1 MEGRRGRQIRAA
13 IGRAVIPEL
22 GQFLLLLATGLALYQ
37 AVAGYLGAA
46 RGASALMDG
55 ARNAALAQAAALTL
69 SFGALVAVYVMS
81 DFSVANVAAN
91 SHSLKPLI
99 YKIAG
104 AWGNHEGSMLLWC
117 LMLALFGGLVALFGG
132 GLPATLKARV
142 LAVQGTIGLAFLL
155 FIAFTSNPFAR
166 LDPAPLDGAGL
177 NPLLQDPG
185 LAFHPPLLYAGY
197 VGFSITFAFAVA
209 GLLEGKIDAAWA
221 RWVRPWALAA
231 WMLLTLG
238 IALGSW
244 WAYYE
249 LGWGGFWFWDPV
261 ENASLLP
268 WLAGAALLHSA
279 IVCERR
285 EAMKAWTVFLAL
297 LAFSLS
303 LLGTFLVRSGVI
315 TSVHAFASDP
325 ERGVFI
331 LGIMLAAVGGSFTL
345 FAWRGP
351 MLRSNAVFAPVSRE
365 TALAIN
371 NLLLTAAALAVLVGT
386 LYPLVVDA
394 MSGEAISVGPPY
406 FNLVVGALFLPLL
419 LIVPFGPQMAW
430 KRGDIAQAAMRL
442 WAAGGI
448 ALTIGIVTLAVQTK
462 GPWMAALGVALAAWL
477 ICGAISD
484 IVARVRWKGGVSV
497 ALARLGGL
505 PGAVWGSALAHAGVG
520 VTLLG
525 IVGATAW
532 ADEQIKAMKPGD
544 QVSIGPYVV
553 TLEGVGAVAGP
564 NYSADQAVLKVERDG
579 DFVREMRPERRFFPA
594 GRMTT
599 TETSI
604 HTTGLADF
612 YTALGE
618 RPEGAEAWTVR
629 MHYKPLAPFIWFGAL
644 IMSLG
649 GLLSLLDRRLRV
661 GAPTRR
667 RVAQPAAVV
676 PAE

>member
-1 MEGRRGRQIRAA
+1 M
-13 IGRAVIPEL
+13 IPEL

-37 AVAGYLGAA
+37 MVAGYLGAA
-46 RGASALMDG
+46 RGAEALMDG
-55 ARNAALAQAAALTL
+55 ARNAAVAQAVTLLL
-69 SFGALVAVYVMS
+69 SFGALVTCYVQS
-81 DFSVANVAAN
+81 DFSVAAVANN

-117 LMLALFGGLVALFGG
+117 LMLAAFGGLVALFGKG
-132 GLPATLKARV
+132 IPATLKARV

-155 FIAFTSNPFAR
+155 FIAFTSNPFDR
-166 LDPAPLDGAGL
+166 LDPAPLDGMGL

-197 VGFSITFAFAVA
+197 VGFSLVFSFAVA
-209 GLLEGKIDAAWA
+209 GMLEGKIDAAWA
-221 RWVRPWALAA
+221 RWVRPWTLTA
-231 WMLLTLG
+231 WLLLTLG

-325 ERGVFI
+325 ARGVFI
-331 LGIMLAAVGGSFTL
+331 LGIMLAAVGGSFAL

-351 MLRSNAVFAPVSRE
+351 MLKSNAIFAPVSRE

-386 LYPLVVDA
+386 LYPMVIDA

-406 FNLVVGALFLPLL
+406 FNFVVGALFLPLL
-419 LIVPFGPQMAW
+419 IIVPFGPMLAW
-430 KRGDIAQAAMRL
+430 KRADIAQAALKL

-448 ALTIGIVTLAVQTK
+448 ALLAGVVTLAIQTR
-462 GPWMAALGVALAAWL
+462 GPWLAALGVALAAWL

-484 IVARVRWKGGVSV
+484 IVSRIRWRGGIGV

-525 IVGATAW
+525 IIGATAW

-544 QVSIGPYVV
+544 QALVGPYTV
-553 TLEGVGAVAGP
+553 TLEGVGAVTGP
-564 NYSADQAVLKVERDG
+564 NYSADQAVLKIERGG

-594 GRMTT
+594 GRSTT
-599 TETSI
+599 TETAI
-604 HTTGLADF
+604 HTTGFSDF

-618 RPEGAEAWTVR
+618 RPDGADAWTVR

-644 IMSLG
+644 IMALG

-661 GAPTRR
+661 GAPSRR
-667 RVAQPAAVV
+667 RAAPPNAL